1 VSDYQLNLKRLVER
15 PEKYFPRNE
24 ILTRADDGSIFRYT
38 YADYCDRVRRV
49 ASMFDRL
56 GVAPGAK
63 VATLSW
69 NNHQHLE
76 MYFAVPCS
84 GRVLHTANLRLS
96 DEHLAY
102 TINHAED
109 VALFFSPDLLAQVES
124 IAPLLKTVRLF
135 VVLDDKVPATTSL
148 PSVHAYEALVAQG
161 DPGYQYPETDEHAP
175 ASMCFTSATTGNP
188 KCVVYTHRGIYL
200 HSQMVCNADIMA
212 ISQYDTL
219 LPISPMFH
227 VNSWGVPF
235 AGVWMGSKF
244 VFPGQRPH
252 ADDILKL
259 IHDHRATFCYGAVTV
274 GIDMMNALEKTPY
287 DITSLRAL
295 MLGGSAT
302 PASVMQY
309 YRRRHGVVVYT
320 AWGSTEC
327 APIAAAVC
335 IKRDQRDLDLD
346 GEIAIRVRQGLPVPG
361 VEMKVLDDDG
371 QQVPWNDQAV
381 GEVYVR
387 GPWIATSYLN
397 EPRSAES
404 FIDGWWKSGDIA
416 AVNADGVIRLV
427 DRAKDLI
434 KSGGEWISSV
444 DLENTLMAHPG
455 VREATVVGKPHDK
468 WIERPLAFLVGDPAV
483 PRPSDAE
490 LREHLSA
497 HGIARWWLPDQF
509 VFLDALPKT
518 GVGKFDK
525 KQLRQHLEDFTASG
539 TIAS

>member
-1 VSDYQLNLKRLVER
+1 MSDYQLNLKRIVER

-24 ILTRADDGSIFRYT
+24 ILTRADDGSMFRYT
-38 YADYCDRVRRV
+38 YRDYCARVRRV
-49 ASMFDRL
+49 ASALDRL
-56 GVAPGAK
+56 GLGAQDR

-69 NNHQHLE
+69 NTHQHLE
-76 MYFAVPCS
+76 LYFAVPCS

-109 VALFFSPDLLAQVES
+109 TAIFFSPDLLAQVES
-124 IAPLLKTVRLF
+124 IAPQLKTVRAF
-135 VVLDDKVPATTSL
+135 VVLGDHVPDTTLS
-148 PSVHAYEALVAQG
+148 PIFAYEDLVAQG
-161 DPGYQYPETDEHAP
+161 DPGFEFPDVDERAP

-200 HSQMVCNADIMA
+200 HSQAICNADIMA
-212 ISQYDTL
+212 ISEKDTI

-252 ADDILKL
+252 AQDLLQL
-259 IHDHRATFCYGAVTV
+259 IAEHRASFCYGAVTV
-274 GIDMMNALEKTPY
+274 GIDMMNLLQQQPF

-309 YRRRHGVVVYT
+309 YRKAHGVVIYT

-327 APIAAAVC
+327 APIATAVC
-335 IKRDQRDLDLD
+335 IKRDQQDLDID

-361 VEMKVLDDDG
+361 VEMKVLDDEG
-371 QQVPWNDQAV
+371 HAIPWDDKAV

-397 EPRSAES
+397 EPRSKES

-416 AVNADGVIRLV
+416 AVNEDGVLRLV

-444 DLENTLMAHPG
+444 DLENTLMAHPA
-455 VREATVVGKPHDK
+455 VREATVVGQPHEK
-468 WIERPLAFLVGDPAV
+468 WIERPLAFLVADPAA
-483 PRPSDAE
+483 PRPGDAE
-490 LREHLSA
+490 LRAHLSA
-497 HGIARWWLPDQF
+497 HGIARWWLPDSF

-525 KQLRQHLEDFTASG
+525 KQLRQQLDDYLVKGSA
-539 TIAS
+539 AV

>member
-1 VSDYQLNLKRLVER
+1 MSDYALNLKRLVER
-15 PEKYFPRNE
+15 AEQYFPRNE
-24 ILTRADDGSIFRYT
+24 ILTRSDDGSIFRYT
-38 YADYCDRVRRV
+38 YRDYCARVRRV
-49 ASMFDRL
+49 ASALDRL
-56 GVAPGAK
+56 GVGAGER
-63 VATLSW
+63 VATLMW
-69 NNHQHLE
+69 NSHQHLE
-76 MYFAVPCS
+76 LYFAVPCS

-102 TINHAED
+102 TLNHAED
-109 VALFFSPDLLAQVES
+109 TALFFSPDLLSQVES
-124 IAPLLKTVRLF
+124 IAPLLKTVKAY
-135 VVLDDKVPATTSL
+135 VVLGDRVPETKLS
-148 PSVHAYEALVAQG
+148 PIHAYEDLVAQG
-161 DPGYQYPETDEHAP
+161 DPDYRYPEIDEHAP

-200 HSQMVCNADIMA
+200 HSQMICTADIMA
-212 ISQYDTL
+212 ISQYDTI

-235 AGVWMGSKF
+235 AGVWMGAKF

-252 ADDILKL
+252 AEDLLAL
-259 IHDHRATFCYGAVTV
+259 IEEHRATFCYGAVTV
-274 GIDMMNALEKTPY
+274 GIDMLNLLQQKKF

-309 YRRRHGVVVYT
+309 FRKHHGVVVYT

-327 APIAAAVC
+327 APIATAVC
-335 IKRDQRDLDLD
+335 IKRDQRDLDVD
-346 GEIAIRVRQGLPVPG
+346 DEIAIRVRQGLPVPG

-371 QQVPWNDQAV
+371 NPVPWDDKAL
-381 GEVYVR
+381 GEVHVR

-397 EPRSAES
+397 EPRSKES

-416 AVNADGVIRLV
+416 TINEDGVIRLV

-444 DLENTLMAHPG
+444 DLENTLMAHAG
-455 VREATVVGKPHDK
+455 VREAAVVGQPHEK
-468 WIERPLAFLVGDPAV
+468 WIERPIAFLVGDPAA
-483 PRPSDAE
+483 PRPSGAE
-490 LREHLSA
+490 LRTHLSA
-497 HGIARWWLPDQF
+497 GGIARWWLPDSF

-525 KQLRQHLEDFTASG
+525 KLLRQQLDEF
-539 TIAS
+539 IAKGSVAA

>member
-1 VSDYQLNLKRLVER
+1 VSDYQLNLKRIVER

-24 ILTRADDGSIFRYT
+24 ILTRADDGSTFRYT
-38 YADYCDRVRRV
+38 YRDYCARVRRV
-49 ASMFDRL
+49 ASALDRL
-56 GVAPGAK
+56 GLGANDR

-69 NNHQHLE
+69 NTHQHLE
-76 MYFAVPCS
+76 LYFAVPCS

-109 VALFFSPDLLAQVES
+109 TAIFFSPDLLAQVEN
-124 IAPLLKTVRLF
+124 IAPQLKTVRAF
-135 VVLDDKVPATTSL
+135 VVLGDRVPDTTLS
-148 PSVHAYEALVAQG
+148 PIFAYEDLVAQG
-161 DPGYQYPETDEHAP
+161 DPGFEFPDVDERAP

-200 HSQMVCNADIMA
+200 HSQAICNADIMA
-212 ISQYDTL
+212 ISEKDTI

-252 ADDILKL
+252 AQDLLQL
-259 IHDHRATFCYGAVTV
+259 IETHRATFCYGAVTV
-274 GIDMMNALEKTPY
+274 GIDMMNLLEQQPH
-287 DITSLRAL
+287 DISSLRAL

-309 YRRRHGVVVYT
+309 YRKAHGVVIYT

-327 APIAAAVC
+327 APIATAVC
-335 IKRDQRDLDLD
+335 IKRDQQDLDID

-371 QQVPWNDQAV
+371 NAIPWDDKAV

-397 EPRSAES
+397 EPRSQES

-416 AVNADGVIRLV
+416 AVNEDGVLRLV

-444 DLENTLMAHPG
+444 DLENTLMAHPA
-455 VREATVVGKPHDK
+455 VREATVVGQPHEK
-468 WIERPLAFLVGDPAV
+468 WIERPLAFLVIDPAA
-483 PRPSDAE
+483 PRPGDAE
-490 LREHLSA
+490 LRAHLSA
-497 HGIARWWLPDQF
+497 HGIARWWLPDSF

-525 KQLRQHLEDFTASG
+525 KQLRQQLDDFLVKGSA
-539 TIAS
+539 AV